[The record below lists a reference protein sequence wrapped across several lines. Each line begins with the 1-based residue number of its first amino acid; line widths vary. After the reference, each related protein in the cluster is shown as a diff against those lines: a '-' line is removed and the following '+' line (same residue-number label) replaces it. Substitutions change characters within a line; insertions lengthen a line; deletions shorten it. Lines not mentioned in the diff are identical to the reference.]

1 MQKFSAY
8 TRGVKTT
15 PTPYACRWDYF
26 WLGLKDYVLE
36 RTSTNATSSEATT
49 PKRQVS
55 PGALLV
61 VAFLVMAALAVL
73 VSQLAPMWVASP
85 FSPSPRR
92 LAEFTV
98 ALTSMSAVA
107 LMLAVPAVVGWRVW
121 RFCNA
126 MCVRGWEIRTGQ
138 RAAVRLG

>member
-8 TRGVKTT
+8 TRGVKTV
-15 PTPYACRWDYF
+15 PTPYTCRWDYF

-36 RTSTNATSSEATT
+36 RTATNASRPEGPA
-49 PKRQVS
+49 PRRQVS

-61 VAFLVMAALAVL
+61 VAFFVLAALAVL
-73 VSQLAPMWVASP
+73 VSQLAPLWVASP

-98 ALTSMSAVA
+98 ALTSMSAIA
-107 LMLAVPAVVGWRVW
+107 LMLAVPAVAGWRVW

-126 MCVRGWEIRTGQ
+126 MCVRGWEIHTGQ